1 MRRVHVMQ
9 EKICDLHIHSNCS
22 DGTCSPEELIDIA
35 EQAGLYAVALCDHN
49 TVKGLRRFL
58 NAAKGKDIIAIPGVE
73 VSCQFKSKEVHI
85 LGLFLKEDVFDD
97 LESFFVELNIRKME
111 SNEILLENLNKAGY
125 KIDIQ
130 DVFDLSES
138 GIPNRVHFAKVLL
151 NKGYVSSIDEAF
163 KSLLSKDGGIY
174 IESKKLEAFETIKY
188 LSEIDAVPVIAHPLQ
203 SLSLEEVEEFL
214 PQAKELGLVGMECIY
229 PLYDEVKTRQAHQLA
244 ESFDMKVSR
253 DSDFHGE
260 NKPNIHIGVGE
271 NNIKVPFSV
280 YEGLNPYFKD

>member
-1 MRRVHVMQ
+1 MQ